1 MNKDP
6 YLKVVDRPRAVKEP
20 GPQSTVFGVLGHT
33 RESGMTRMLNGLVI
47 STTPGAA
54 SKEKKEVE
62 KVDKHMNNSERKILG
77 AASKTRIPGAHMGQV
92 PYAGMYMSHMGK
104 EVS

>member
-6 YLKVVDRPRAVKEP
+6 YLKVVDRPRAVKMP
-20 GPQSTVFGVLGHT
+20 GPQPTVFGVLGHT

-47 STTPGAA
+47 DTTPAKH
-54 SKEKKEVE
+54 KEDVEHVTKKV
-62 KVDKHMNNSERKILG
+62 KNSERSILG
-77 AASKTRIPGAHMGQV
+77 MPSKTHIPGAHMGQV
-92 PYAGMYMSHMGK
+92 PYAGQFMSHMGK

>member
-6 YLKVVDRPRAVKEP
+6 YLKVVDRPRAVKAP

-47 STTPGAA
+47 STTPGAE

-62 KVDKHMNNSERKILG
+62 KVGKHMHNSERKILG
-77 AASKTRIPGAHMGQV
+77 HAAKTHIPGAHMGQV
-92 PYAGMYMSHMGK
+92 PYAGKFMSMMGG

>member
-20 GPQSTVFGVLGHT
+20 GPQPTVFGVLGHT
-33 RESGMTRMLNGLVI
+33 KESGMTRMLNGLVVE
-47 STTPGAA
+47 TTPRKVQAD
-54 SKEKKEVE
+54 VE
-62 KVDKHMNNSERKILG
+62 KVTKDMKNSERKILG
-77 AASKTRIPGAHMGQV
+77 AASKTHIPGAHMGQV
-92 PYAGMYMSHMGK
+92 PYAGMYMSMMGK